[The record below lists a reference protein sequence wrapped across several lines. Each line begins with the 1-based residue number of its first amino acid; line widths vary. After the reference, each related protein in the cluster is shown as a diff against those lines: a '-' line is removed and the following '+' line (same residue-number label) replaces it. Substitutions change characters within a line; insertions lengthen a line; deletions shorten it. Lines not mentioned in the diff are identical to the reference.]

1 MEPCNQTRTMDEA
14 GIPELIRRAPAT
26 VRRVEDASEVLITE
40 PCEGDVVGAP
50 ITQVVAMMVETTM
63 DAVTETLTAMTTL
76 EGKTRVN
83 RVPAVLLQPD
93 TVAKRRT
100 TIITKGPKK

>member
-1 MEPCNQTRTMDEA
+1 MDEA

-26 VRRVEDASEVLITE
+26 VRRVEDAPEVLIAE
-40 PCEGDVVGAP
+40 PSEGDVVGAP
-50 ITQVVAMMVETTM
+50 MTEVVAMMVETTM
-63 DAVTETLTAMTTL
+63 DPLAKTLTAMTTL

-93 TVAKRRT
+93 PVAKRRT
-100 TIITKGPKK
+100 TIITKGPEK